1 MLQKADAEMEYIFSD
16 EVDRQYYRLARAYK
30 VSGMRQIPFE
40 RNTPL
45 RQLTQVVKKQ
55 LSGKYGN
62 LAASMGFAIRGR
74 TAGSSILR

>member
-1 MLQKADAEMEYIFSD
+1 
-16 EVDRQYYRLARAYK
+16 
-30 VSGMRQIPFE
+30 MRQIPFE
-40 RNTPL
+40 WNTPL
-45 RQLTQVVKKQ
+45 RQLTQAVKKQ